1 MDNEN
6 DEKEGSRESGPGGGG
21 SGVRVRVNLL
31 PRKGR
36 LGHPS
41 EMAEV
46 KRGSS
51 LRHMWTQAGRGP

>member
-1 MDNEN
+1 MRTMRRREVGSLVLG
-6 DEKEGSRESGPGGGG
+6 EKEG
-21 SGVRVRVNLL
+21 VRVQVNLL

-46 KRGSS
+46 KRGTS
-51 LRHMWTQAGRGP
+51 LKHVWTQAGRGP